1 MNLEQIV
8 KETVAKIV
16 AEKELTAA
24 EEKKREEIVKAMKKD
39 FKGPAPAM
47 YAIATDKAKK
57 LAEEGDRGGSKTYGM
72 KRKSF
77 FGNDTENGP
86 DPADLNPS
94 TPIGP
99 ELEKLYDKKE
109 IINNQW
115 DYQRR
120 QYTQAIKNNDN
131 PAVRQQAEKEWE
143 KINYQ
148 FQQKSNAIQKQI
160 DIVRKAKGLDEGG
173 SEDHEVS
180 MAQRSLN
187 SILRSAME
195 LKAKIGNQEINIPA
209 WIQDHITNSE
219 NYIDQASQGYHEY
232 SNGGHEGEEMN
243 EARVSQ
249 DNVVNYLANSLEYVW
264 SAGKG
269 NNSIDFQDFAQSLYF
284 DMFGGDEMDEAN
296 LGHNETSSIEQEGR
310 FWIVTYNTSDGTKEK
325 SFESEDEARA
335 FYNTLDEAFV
345 PKSSFD
351 DYSIGDNVTVAGK
364 KAKITAMKMDDET
377 GERRARVRFEDNSV
391 KDVNINSLDEAQES
405 NDDKIAKYEKYTYT
419 LDGEVVKPEITFL
432 NNILKAML
440 GNKIYNIGAPENG
453 KVELSPESGKKG
465 MYNEAEDISD
475 EELDQLQT
483 TADDTS
489 KMPAERDAA
498 RNKIYASRAK
508 KESQELDEWT
518 IRRWQHYAG
527 IK

>member
-16 AEKELTAA
+16 AEKGKDLTGPKGIPDGKIDSADYL
-24 EEKKREEIVKAMKKD
+24 KA
-39 FKGPAPAM
+39 
-47 YAIATDKAKK
+47 
-57 LAEEGDRGGSKTYGM
+57 R
-72 KRKSF
+72 
-77 FGNDTENGP
+77 
-86 DPADLNPS
+86 
-94 TPIGP
+94 
-99 ELEKLYDKKE
+99 
-109 IINNQW
+109 
-115 DYQRR
+115 
-120 QYTQAIKNNDN
+120 
-131 PAVRQQAEKEWE
+131 
-143 KINYQ
+143 
-148 FQQKSNAIQKQI
+148 SNAIE
-160 DIVRKAKGLDEGG
+160 KAKGLDEDNINDFDDVAGYIIDLIVDEGIITPEEAESDEVINNALEISEKMFGG
-173 SEDHEVS
+173 YGTSGQGISTSDYNRAARALVASLNKSLNEDHKDHEVS
-180 MAQRSLN
+180 MAQSSLN

-219 NYIDQASQGYHEY
+219 NFIDQASQGYHEY
-232 SNGGHEGEEMN
+232 SNGGEHG
-243 EARVSQ
+243 
-249 DNVVNYLANSLEYVW
+249 
-264 SAGKG
+264 
-269 NNSIDFQDFAQSLYF
+269 
-284 DMFGGDEMDEAN
+284 EMDEA
-296 LGHNETSSIEQEGR
+296 
-310 FWIVTYNTSDGTKEK
+310 K
-325 SFESEDEARA
+325 
-335 FYNTLDEAFV
+335 
-345 PKSSFD
+345 
-351 DYSIGDNVTVAGK
+351 
-364 KAKITAMKMDDET
+364 
-377 GERRARVRFEDNSV
+377 
-391 KDVNINSLDEAQES
+391 ES

-475 EELDQLQT
+475 EELDQLQV

-508 KESQELDEWT
+508 KESQELDEYV